1 MMAYADFEIG
11 LHRRAENTYSMEIRF
26 SESGGDVD
34 IRQGAPAVMFDIGR
48 LLKELNKPE
57 YGKYLAKYLFSDTKV
72 KDIFV
77 QARASASS
85 KNMPLRLRLY
95 IGPTAAELHGLRW
108 ETLQDP
114 DDGSSL
120 VMSEQILFSRYLCS
134 FDWRPIRR
142 CPKSDLRA
150 LIVVANPTDIDSYK
164 LARLDVDGEISRAK
178 SALGCIHTKELASG
192 GSASIDQLFANLRD
206 GFDIVYLVCHGRLL
220 TNEPQIYLEKEDGST
235 GVVMGSDII
244 GRLNELRLLPRL
256 IVLASCQSAGSGDSS
271 STGDKGILAALGPR
285 LAEAGIP
292 AVLAMQDNISINT
305 LTRFMPVFFQ
315 ELQRDGQIDRAMAV
329 ARGTVRERFDS
340 SVPVLFMRL
349 KSGQI
354 WYVPGFA
361 DDRKS
366 LETWP
371 SLINSISNSRC
382 TPILGP
388 GLMEPFLGSRR
399 EIAQRWAEEFHY
411 PLSPHEREDLPQVAQ
426 YLVTSQ
432 DRALA
437 EDTLLKYL
445 SRELMQRYQSMLP
458 SDLCH
463 ASLDEKIGRAGMYCM
478 DTNSVEPHLILA
490 KLQLPIYITTD
501 PSSLLTKALICAG
514 KKPKVDFCRWND
526 DLTDLSKYPSVFGEG
541 SKYRPTNEEPLVFHL
556 FGCLDNPDSVVLT
569 EDDYFDYLIGV
580 TKNNDLIPPVVRNS
594 LNNSAL
600 LFLGFQLDDWNFRV
614 LYRSLMRA
622 EGRKRRDKYK
632 HVAAQIEPEEGRIME
647 PEGARLYL
655 EKYFQEAYIS
665 VFWGSPEEFVREL
678 RDRL

>member
-1 MMAYADFEIG
+1 MMSYADFELG
-11 LHRRAENTYSMEIRF
+11 LHRREENTYSMEIRY
-26 SESGGDVD
+26 SEPGSDTD
-34 IRQGAPAVMFDIGR
+34 IRTAPTVVLDVVR
-48 LLKELNKPE
+48 LRSDTNNPAF
-57 YGKYLAKYLFSDTKV
+57 GINLAKCLFSDTTV
-72 KDIFV
+72 KEIFA
-77 QARASASS
+77 QARAKASS
-85 KNMPLRLRLY
+85 QNMPLRLRLY
-95 IGPTAAELHGLRW
+95 IGPTAAELHSIRW

-114 DDGSSL
+114 DNGSSL

-150 LIVVANPTDIDSYK
+150 LIVVASPTDIESYK
-164 LARLDVDGEISRAK
+164 LPRLDVEEEISRAK
-178 SALGCIHTKELASG
+178 SALGPIHSKELASG
-192 GSASIDQLFANLRD
+192 GSATVDNLFSNLRD

-220 TNEPQIYLEKEDGST
+220 ANDPLIYLEKEDGST
-235 GVVMGSDII
+235 GVVKGSDVI
-244 GRLNELRLLPRL
+244 GRLKELFVMPRL
-256 IVLASCQSAGSGDSS
+256 FVLASCQSAGSGESA
-271 STGDKGILAALGPR
+271 STGDEGVLAALGPR

-292 AVLAMQDNISINT
+292 AVLAMQGNITIIT
-305 LTRFMPVFFQ
+305 LTKFMPVFFM
-315 ELQRDGQIDRAMAV
+315 ELNRDGQIDRAMAV
-329 ARGTVRERFDS
+329 ARGAVRERHDATI
-340 SVPVLFMRL
+340 PVLFMRL
-349 KSGQI
+349 KSGLI
-354 WYVPGFA
+354 WYVAGFA
-361 DDRKS
+361 DDKKS

-371 SLINSISNSRC
+371 SLINSISSSRC

-432 DRALA
+432 DRNLA
-437 EDTLLKYL
+437 EGTLLRSL
-445 SRELMQRYQSMLP
+445 SRELMQRYQSILP
-458 SDLCH
+458 SDFTKV
-463 ASLDEKIGRAGMYCM
+463 SLDEKINRAGMYCM
-478 DTNSVEPHLILA
+478 NSNPIEPHMILA

-501 PSSLLTKALICAG
+501 PSSLLTKALISAG
-514 KKPKVDFCRWND
+514 KNPKVDFCRWND
-526 DLTDLSKYPSVFGEG
+526 DLTDLSKYPSVFGDD

-556 FGCLDNPDSVVLT
+556 FGCFDILDSVVLT

-580 TKNNDLIPPVVRNS
+580 TKNNDLIPPPVRNS

-614 LYRSLMRA
+614 LYRSLMMG

-647 PEGARLYL
+647 PEGARRYL

-665 VFWGSPEEFVREL
+665 IFWGSPEEFVREL